1 VKRLIS
7 LVVLFLSLVFV
18 AGASST
24 GSSLLPAHSH
34 WDDPNVAYEIK
45 ACYIPIAAA
54 SGAGSTY
61 GWIPFR
67 EVDSQN
73 FMQLEMTKTGLVLKR
88 RVSGTF
94 TTLTPSFKTTHSFAL
109 GQPIMYDLVAQGS
122 TFTVYA
128 LNSDNSRGA
137 EWYQWNDSTFPKG
150 VNISYYTQSHYYG
163 EWEDVTTK
171 PLDSNGVGHNI
182 SKLFQDARNVTGT
195 GATFDSAIPANGGVS
210 GITLTKNGGSPQFG
224 LPHGAN
230 YTFKITVDKAG
241 SGHFDFRDPATEP
254 QGTGSYFKNSYYRLT
269 LGSTPTIQRYNG
281 STAGKLYSATSGSG
295 GAGTFTLQTVGASI
309 NLYNPSGSRILSVN
323 DGGPQFGLR
332 VRVSPGS
339 QTWTWTGTAN

>member
-1 VKRLIS
+1 MKFIVA
-7 LVVLFLSLVFV
+7 VVVFLALVFV
-18 AGASST
+18 PSGLST

-34 WDDPNVAYEIK
+34 WDDPNVNYEIK

-88 RVSGTF
+88 RVSGAF
-94 TTLTPSFKTTHSFAL
+94 TVVTPSFKTTHSFAL
-109 GQPIMYDLVAQGS
+109 GTDIMYDLTAIGS
-122 TFTVYA
+122 TFTVYQ
-128 LNSDNSRGA
+128 LNSDGSRGPM
-137 EWYQWNDSTFPKG
+137 WYQWSDSTFSKG

-163 EWEDVTTK
+163 EWESVTTT
-171 PLDSNGVGHNI
+171 PLDSNGVGHKI
-182 SKLFQDARNVTGT
+182 SALYQDARNVTGT
-195 GATFDSAIPANGGVS
+195 GATFDSAIPANGGVT
-210 GITLTKNGGSPQFG
+210 GISTAKNGGSPQFG

-254 QGTGSYFKNSYYRLT
+254 QGTGGYFKNSFYRLT

-281 STAGKLYSATSGSG
+281 STAGTTYKASTSGTG
-295 GAGTFTLQTVGASI
+295 GTYTLQTVGASI
-309 NLYNPSGSRILSVN
+309 YLYAPSGTKILTVN

-332 VRVSPGS
+332 VRVLPGD

>member
-1 VKRLIS
+1 MKRLF
-7 LVVLFLSLVFV
+7 FLIIAIFALYIT
-18 AGASST
+18 ANASGT

-34 WDDPNVAYEIK
+34 WDDPNVDYEIK

-73 FMQLEMTKTGLVLKR
+73 FMQLEMTKTGLVMKK

-94 TTLTPSFKTTHSFAL
+94 TTLTPKFKTTHSFGL

-128 LNSDNSRGA
+128 LNTDDSRGA
-137 EWYQWNDSTFPKG
+137 EWYQWSDSTYPKG
-150 VNISYYTQSHYYG
+150 VNISYYTQNHYYG
-163 EWEDVTTK
+163 EWVDVTTK

-195 GATFDSAIPANGGVS
+195 GATFDSAIPANGGVT
-210 GITLTKNGGSPQFG
+210 GISYAKNGGSPQFG

-230 YTFKITVDKAG
+230 YTFKITVDKIG
-241 SGHFDFRDPATEP
+241 TGHFDFRDPATES
-254 QGTGSYFKNSYYRLT
+254 QGTGGYFKNSYYRLT
-269 LGSTPTIQRYNG
+269 LGTTPTIQRYNG
-281 STAGKLYSATSGSG
+281 STAGKVYKANGTG
-295 GAGTFTLQTVGASI
+295 GAGTYTLQTVGPNI
-309 NLYNPSGSRILSVN
+309 ILYAPNGSNILSVN

-332 VRVSPGS
+332 VRISPGN
-339 QTWTWTGTAN
+339 QIWTWTGTAN